1 MDFLNDILR
10 QQTNDWTFVQL
21 DQKQCPK
28 GTVRR
33 QLQADQ
39 DYFSIYLKSM
49 RVVNV
54 RVGVRKFYGMVS
66 SYASVGHLSGKAL
79 EFSQATTPNQL
90 KQLDSQHLDQVIG
103 MNKPLIEAIPYR
115 GGGIELETG
124 LFTIEEDNLI
134 QPYLSMLE
142 KASGLAGVTY
152 ASVAMP
158 YVKLIISGVNML
170 LSAGSKT
177 NLEIG
182 LSRTFEQPETGY
194 FVVMR
199 AEKNQVDAFSLS
211 IDPKDYQIRDGSGAL
226 VRNYPYMVF
235 SLSASPERD
244 NWYEIPDISIAYR
257 ELMDS
262 LRQGRADLSADQL
275 AHFHRVVLTSP
286 DLTDGDAER
295 LTRKI
300 DQKVELVLGTK
311 KAAIDYSNLAER
323 PGLPELSSIDLY
335 SLDD

>member
-1 MDFLNDILR
+1 MGFLDDILR

-21 DQKQCPK
+21 DPKQCPK

-66 SYASVGHLSGKAL
+66 SYASVGHLSGKTL
-79 EFSQATTPNQL
+79 EFSQASTPERL
-90 KQLDSQHLDQVIG
+90 KQVDSQHLDQVIA
-103 MNKPLIEAIPYR
+103 MERPIIKAIPYR

-124 LFTIEEDNLI
+124 LFSIEEANLI
-134 QPYLSMLE
+134 QPYLAMLE
-142 KASGLAGVTY
+142 KASDLAGVTY

-182 LSRTFEQPETGY
+182 LSRTFAQPETGY
-194 FVVMR
+194 FVVIR
-199 AEKNQVDAFSLS
+199 ANKDQVDTSSLS
-211 IDPKDYQIRDGSGAL
+211 IDPNDYRIHDAYNTDVRDF
-226 VRNYPYMVF
+226 PYMVF

-244 NWYEIPDISIAYR
+244 NWYEIPDISIAYK
-257 ELMDS
+257 ELMDC
-262 LRQGRADLSADQL
+262 LRQGRSDLSADQL

-300 DQKVELVLGTK
+300 DQKVELLLGTK
-311 KAAIDYSNLAER
+311 KAASDDSNLGER
-323 PGLPELSSIDLY
+323 PGLPELRSIDLY